1 MAQNLSVFDN
11 RAFSG
16 KLEIASGVSHACL
29 LAMSLLKKS
38 TWCTAL
44 EFQVSVL
51 TSIWLFVVFLGCINF
66 PFSIKRL
73 VAGLCG
79 DPGRV
84 ALLAVSPPGP
94 AIAIRRVFIPF
105 QPIWGICLS
114 LRTPIN
120 LQSFE
125 VPQVGWKASGQKSLA
140 HINQPP

>member
-11 RAFSG
+11 RAGPFPG

-29 LAMSLLKKS
+29 LAMSLLKKF

-51 TSIWLFVVFLGCINF
+51 TSIWLFVGFFGLHQLSVFYKAAGGWSVWGPWESCTVGCVAARSRDCNQESIHT
-66 PFSIKRL
+66 FSTYM
-73 VAGLCG
+73 GYM
-79 DPGRV
+79 
-84 ALLAVSPPGP
+84 S
-94 AIAIRRVFIPF
+94 FF
-105 QPIWGICLS
+105 E
-114 LRTPIN
+114 N

-125 VPQVGWKASGQKSLA
+125 IAQVGWKASGQKSLA